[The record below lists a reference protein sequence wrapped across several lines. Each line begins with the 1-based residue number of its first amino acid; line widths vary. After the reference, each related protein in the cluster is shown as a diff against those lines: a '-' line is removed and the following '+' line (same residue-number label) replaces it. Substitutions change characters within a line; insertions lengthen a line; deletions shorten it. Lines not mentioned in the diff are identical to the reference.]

1 MIDKTKFTVIVP
13 TRERP
18 DTLYYCLQTLVRQ
31 RYENFEILVS
41 DNFSQDNTEQVVRSI
56 GDSRITYIN
65 TGRRIGMARNFEFA
79 LSHVKDGWIT
89 YLGDDD
95 GLLPNALALANRVI
109 RETGCKTLASRSHY
123 YTWPNFHGVSPP
135 NYLYIRTGRG
145 YQIRNAKSA
154 LRQLLKGRLYFTDLP
169 GVYRAFAEYETLN
182 RLRDSSGHFFCSR
195 TPDIYAGV
203 ALLLALDRYVYS
215 KEPLWV
221 SGASAHSIGHS
232 VLKLSTNSSASEKY
246 YAEED
251 FPFHPSL
258 GDGIVTS
265 AQLIIYETFLQA
277 SHLHHSAAYTSMAEQ
292 LALSIAQASNDRNV
306 SEYCREIAEGEG
318 IDFNLVKESARR
330 MSSRQ
335 RLRAMCRITPSFPG
349 FQVDGGPLGL
359 MNILDASLAANSLYF
374 QVTSNK
380 GWRVRK
386 VFRGLSHRLFSLFKL
401 FAWTG
406 SRSNV
411 AAP

>member
-1 MIDKTKFTVIVP
+1 MVDKTKFTVIVP

-18 DTLYYCLQTLVRQ
+18 DTLYYCLQTLVHQ

-41 DNFSQDNTEQVVRSI
+41 DNFSQDNTEQVVRSV
-56 GDSRITYIN
+56 GDSRIRYIN
-65 TGRRIGMARNFEFA
+65 TGRRVGMCSNFEFA
-79 LSHVKDGWIT
+79 LSRVKDGWIT
-89 YLGDDD
+89 YFGDDD
-95 GLLPNALALANRVI
+95 GLLPNALALANSVI
-109 RETGCKTLASRSHY
+109 RETGCKTLASRHHY

-154 LRQLLKGRLYFTDLP
+154 LRQLLKGRLHFNDLP

-182 RLRDSSGHFFCSR
+182 RLRDGSGRFFRSSS
-195 TPDIYAGV
+195 PDVYAGV
-203 ALLLALDRYVYS
+203 ALLLALDSYVYS
-215 KEPLWV
+215 KQPLWV

-232 VLKLSTNSSASEKY
+232 TLGVSTNSSAAEKY

-251 FPFHPSL
+251 IPFHPSL
-258 GDGIVTS
+258 GNGIVRS
-265 AQLIIYETFLQA
+265 LQLIVYETFLQA
-277 SHLHHSAAYTSMAEQ
+277 SHLHHSAAYTSMTEQ
-292 LALSIAQASNDRNV
+292 LALSIAQAGNDRSV
-306 SEYCREIAEGEG
+306 SEYCRKIAEGQG
-318 IDFNLVKESARR
+318 IDFHLVKDSARR

-335 RLRAMCRITPSFPG
+335 RLREMCRITPSFPG
-349 FQVDGGPLGL
+349 FPVDGGSLGL

-380 GWRVRK
+380 GWRLRK
-386 VFRGLSHRLFSLFKL
+386 VFRGLRHRLFSLFKL

-406 SRSNV
+406 SRSLTG
-411 AAP
+411 